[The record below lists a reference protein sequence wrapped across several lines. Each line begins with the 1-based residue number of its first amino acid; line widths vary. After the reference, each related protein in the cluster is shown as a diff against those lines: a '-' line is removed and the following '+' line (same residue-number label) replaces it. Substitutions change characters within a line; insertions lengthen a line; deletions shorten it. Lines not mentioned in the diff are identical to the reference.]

1 MKLKTGPVLVAG
13 MLIVLVGLTVLL
25 TPAPPP
31 APPDAHDHDHERESK
46 QATDKPKQQEPE
58 KPSLAAIKK
67 MLASEDMHAQS
78 EAFEQLQALAAV
90 SRTPQER
97 QAVATFLK
105 GLLTDPREGVRSGAV
120 GLLSGMKDADYQVF
134 TALATKDPSPAVK
147 RAAIV
152 ALGNYEPGGPVEQL
166 LRQLAKHPD
175 AGIRAVAV
183 VSLTSMLSKAGKAGN
198 EALAL
203 MLGQFDNDASAKA
216 AMSFHA
222 QGAAA
227 LPTLFQTLQTSPSG
241 PARQAAAMCV
251 GLICA
256 GYNPYID
263 KFAKQAQ
270 VTHRQ
275 EYGHRDSNP
284 AGVLPLIRCLQTDP
298 YPAARE
304 IAAQGLGYLGDAR
317 AAKPLA
323 AALRDP
329 DAHVRRRAAA
339 ALITVPAQSVVPELA
354 AAATTDKVAEV
365 RRFAVEALGWVGGAA
380 VVPALNQATTDQVAE
395 VRRYAAIE
403 LGKIGDAS
411 SVDALSAL
419 LDATPD
425 PDADVRWAAVI
436 ALGKLKDKRAEQV
449 LVRALSDPSP
459 QVSNSAERAL
469 QRLGIAAQEQAGY
482 EG

>member
-1 MKLKTGPVLVAG
+1 MKLKTGPLLVAG

-31 APPDAHDHDHERESK
+31 ATPDAHDHEGEQK
-46 QATDKPKQQEPE
+46 KEAEKPKQQEPD
-58 KPSLAAIKK
+58 KPSLAEIKK
-67 MLASEDMHAQS
+67 MFASEDAHATS
-78 EAFEQLQALAAV
+78 EAFEQLQALIAT

-97 QAVATFLK
+97 QAVATYLK
-105 GLLTDPREGVRSGAV
+105 GLLTDPRENIRAGAV
-120 GLLSGMKDADYQVF
+120 GLLTGMKDADYQLF
-134 TALATKDPSPAVK
+134 TTLATKDPSPVVK

-183 VSLTSMLSKAGKAGN
+183 VSLTSMLSKSGRAGN
-198 EALAL
+198 DALAL

-216 AMSFHA
+216 AMTFHA

-227 LPTLFQTLQTSPSG
+227 LPTLFQTLQSSPSG
-241 PARQAAAMCV
+241 PARQAAAMCI

-304 IAAQGLGYLGDAR
+304 IAAQGLGYLGDER

-329 DAHVRRRAAA
+329 DAYVRRRAAA
-339 ALITVPAQSVVPELA
+339 ALVTVPAQSVVPELA
-354 AAATTDKVAEV
+354 AAATTDKVPDV
-365 RRFAVEALGWVGGAA
+365 RRFAVEALGWVGNAS
-380 VVPALNQATTDQVAE
+380 VVPALNQATADKVAE

-403 LGKIGDAS
+403 LGKIGDPS
-411 SVDALSAL
+411 SLDALSAL
-419 LDATPD
+419 LGGTPD
-425 PDADVRWAAVI
+425 PDPDVRWAAVI